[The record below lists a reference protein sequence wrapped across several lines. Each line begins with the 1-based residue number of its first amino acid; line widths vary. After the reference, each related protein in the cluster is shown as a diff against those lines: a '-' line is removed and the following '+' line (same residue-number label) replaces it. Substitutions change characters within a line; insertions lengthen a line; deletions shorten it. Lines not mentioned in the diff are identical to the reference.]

1 MDKPCLTLRMKY
13 PIRTHSIFFFRNTDK
28 SQALDF
34 KNLLVFL
41 LKVICDVVS
50 RVAILG
56 AWLYT
61 TKDGKFSIEM
71 VTGYFYTIALVNF
84 LENLAFSIHKGED
97 YVSFRN
103 LTGM

>member
-1 MDKPCLTLRMKY
+1 M
-13 PIRTHSIFFFRNTDK
+13 
-28 SQALDF
+28 DF

-61 TKDGKFSIEM
+61 TNEGTFSSAW
-71 VTGYFYTIALVNF
+71 VTGYFYTIAMVNF
-84 LENLAFSIHKGED
+84 LENMAFSIHKEED
-97 YVSFRN
+97 IVSFRN
-103 LTGM
+103 LTGK

>member
-1 MDKPCLTLRMKY
+1 M
-13 PIRTHSIFFFRNTDK
+13 FRNTDK

-56 AWLYT
+56 AWIYT
-61 TKDGKFSIEM
+61 TNEGNFSSAR
-71 VTGYFYTIALVNF
+71 VTGYFYTIATVNF

-103 LTGM
+103 LTGLT

>member
-1 MDKPCLTLRMKY
+1 MKSL
-13 PIRTHSIFFFRNTDK
+13 IRTHSIFLFRNTDK

-41 LKVICDVVS
+41 LKVISDVVS

-61 TKDGKFSIEM
+61 TNEGNFSSAM
-71 VTGYFYTIALVNF
+71 VTGFFYTLAVVNF
-84 LENLAFSIHKGED
+84 LEYMAFSFHNGEEI
-97 YVSFRN
+97 VSFRN
-103 LTGM
+103 LTGK

>member
-1 MDKPCLTLRMKY
+1 MKS
-13 PIRTHSIFFFRNTDK
+13 PIRTHSIVFFRNTDK

-71 VTGYFYTIALVNF
+71 VTGYFYTIATVNF
-84 LENLAFSIHKGED
+84 LENMAFSIHKGED
-97 YVSFRN
+97 IVSFRN
-103 LTGM
+103 LTGK

>member
-1 MDKPCLTLRMKY
+1 M
-13 PIRTHSIFFFRNTDK
+13 
-28 SQALDF
+28 DF

-41 LKVICDVVS
+41 LKVVCDVVS

-61 TKDGKFSIEM
+61 TNGGKFSIEM
-71 VTGYFYTIALVNF
+71 VTGYFYTIATVNF

-103 LTGM
+103 LTGKVKKAKILKIKLRVSTSF